1 MASYYWLEMARGAKR
16 TAQELTKKYNSYNEY
31 CNTLYSLIEKIE
43 GTISIMESTERD
55 YANGGF
61 VANDETLDRGTLK
74 SNCNVLGKDSD
85 VVNSVLR
92 KTINDMTEMRE
103 KINSANNNYNTY
115 MSNYYYELE
124 LESQAES

>member
-16 TAQELTKKYNSYNEY
+16 TAQELTKKYNLYNEY
-31 CNTLYSLIEKIE
+31 CNTLNNLMQKIVE
-43 GTISIMESTERD
+43 INSIMSGTERD

-61 VANDETLDRGTLK
+61 VADGETLDRGVLK
-74 SNCNVLGKDSD
+74 SNCNVLDKDSD

-92 KTINDMTEMRE
+92 KTVNDMLEIRD
-103 KINSANNNYNTY
+103 KINEANSNYDTY
-115 MSNYYYELE
+115 INNYYYELE